1 LFEFE
6 TTMGIVAIAAL
17 HRSFEHLVM
26 KRQVELVLRLA
37 MTTETKLWLAVSE
50 QFEIGKAG
58 LLCVCS

>member
-1 LFEFE
+1 
-6 TTMGIVAIAAL
+6 MRIVAIAAL
-17 HRSFEHLVM
+17 HRPFEDLVM
-26 KRQVELVLRLA
+26 ERQVELVLRLA